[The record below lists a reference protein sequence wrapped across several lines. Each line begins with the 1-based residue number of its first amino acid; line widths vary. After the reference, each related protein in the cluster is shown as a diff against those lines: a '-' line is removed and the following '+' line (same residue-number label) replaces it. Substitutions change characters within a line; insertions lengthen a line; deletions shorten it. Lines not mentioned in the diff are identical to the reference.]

1 MDGVVKKTTSKI
13 QDLAKAAAKV
23 AKYETGELSQH
34 TVKQIIGGPQELHPV
49 VKSQISPVTETMQQ
63 GSRPALSP
71 EELKKS
77 RLAFIERSKK
87 VEEELKKA
95 EIESKKKLETWRE
108 NVTQSMQVVAPGEPM
123 EEKLVIPKSSP
134 SRGKGKMPG
143 IPGTEPGVEIRK
155 SKQ

>member
-34 TVKQIIGGPQELHPV
+34 TVKQIIGGQGEVHPL
-49 VKSQISPVTETMQQ
+49 VKNQISPTTEATQQ
-63 GSRPALSP
+63 GSQQALSP

-87 VEEELKKA
+87 VEEELKNA

-123 EEKLVIPKSSP
+123 EEKLVIPKSAP
-134 SRGKGKMPG
+134 SRGKGKIRG
-143 IPGTEPGVEIRK
+143 IPGTEPGLETRK